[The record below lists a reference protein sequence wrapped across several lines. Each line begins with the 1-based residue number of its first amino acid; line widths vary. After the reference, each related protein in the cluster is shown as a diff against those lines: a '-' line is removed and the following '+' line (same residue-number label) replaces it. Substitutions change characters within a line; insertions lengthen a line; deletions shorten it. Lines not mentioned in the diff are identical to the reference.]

1 MRLLLDTHAFL
12 WVVAAPDRL
21 SPEAHGAVSDPDN
34 DVLLSVVSPWEIAI
48 KRARG
53 RLRFGSVTEEL
64 LEDHAIRL
72 HGIDLRH
79 TRELGRLPDHHQ
91 DPFDRML
98 VAQARMDDLT
108 LVTRDASITGYEVAT
123 LW

>member
-12 WVVAAPDRL
+12 WAVASPDRL
-21 SPEAHGAVSDPDN
+21 SPAAASALRDPSN
-34 DVLLSVVSPWEIAI
+34 DVLLSVVSPWEITI

-53 RLRFGSVTEEL
+53 RLRFGSVTDQL
-64 LEDHAIRL
+64 LDDHAIRL

-79 TRELGRLPDHHQ
+79 TQELAQLPTHHQ

-98 VAQARMDDLT
+98 VAQARVDDLT
-108 LVTRDASITGYEVAT
+108 LVTRDTALSHYDVTM